1 MLKKI
6 DEKPLINY
14 EINGG
19 FYILNKELIKLIP
32 DNNKFDFTELIS
44 KCLKLNYKV
53 GVYSILE
60 KQWSDIGQWN
70 EYRSTVSKLK
80 I

>member
-32 DNNKFDFTELIS
+32 VNNKFDFTELIS
-44 KCLKLNYKV
+44 KSIKSNYKV

-70 EYRSTVSKLK
+70 EYRNTVSKLK